1 MGHPLAPYVLQRLST
16 AVATRLNHQFHL
28 SMITYLDDWLIF
40 GPRLPARRILSS
52 LQQMGFTINL
62 RKSIIQP
69 TSRLIYLGLQIDA
82 RHGLL
87 RPTPQCLQH
96 MRDLLS
102 VVPQASPQ
110 DLRRIAG
117 YVTWLA
123 WAMNWPTF
131 IATHLLQRETY
142 WIHWCLSRGL
152 LDRPRPIAPQLRSLL
167 VYTDAT
173 PTSIGVYLDTRPP
186 QQVFQPFQDAQPIA
200 VAEMAAALFA
210 LIWIGQRCYRPMAL
224 SLDTDSAV
232 VYYTL
237 STGKGITFRR
247 SPLLQRL
254 YVTWFRIKMDR
265 GHGLVLRWV
274 PSNANLADAVSRG
287 VLAQNTA
294 RWLDAGSVGE
304 ADSSIA
310 THI

>member
-1 MGHPLAPYVLQRLST
+1 MA
-16 AVATRLNHQFHL
+16 
-28 SMITYLDDWLIF
+28 YLDDWLIF
-40 GPRLPARRILSS
+40 GPRLPVGPILAS
-52 LQQMGFTINL
+52 LRQMGFTLNL
-62 RKSIIQP
+62 RKSVIYP
-69 TSRLIYLGLQIDA
+69 TSRLTYLGLKIDA
-82 RHGLL
+82 RNGLL

-142 WIHWCLSRGL
+142 WIRWCLSRGL

-173 PTSIGVYLDTRPP
+173 PTSIGVHLDARPP
-186 QQVFQPFQDAQPIA
+186 QQVFQPFQDEQPIA

-210 LIWIGQRCYRPMAL
+210 LIWLGQRCYRATAITL
-224 SLDTDSAV
+224 ATDSTV

-247 SPLLQRL
+247 SLLLQD
-254 YVTWFRIKMDR
+254 YM
-265 GHGLVLRWV
+265 
-274 PSNANLADAVSRG
+274 
-287 VLAQNTA
+287 
-294 RWLDAGSVGE
+294 
-304 ADSSIA
+304 
-310 THI
+310 